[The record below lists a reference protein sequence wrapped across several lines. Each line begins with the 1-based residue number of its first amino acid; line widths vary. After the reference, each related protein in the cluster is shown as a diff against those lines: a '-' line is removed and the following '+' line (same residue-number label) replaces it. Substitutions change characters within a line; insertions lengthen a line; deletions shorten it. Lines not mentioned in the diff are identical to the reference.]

1 VTKTVTIAVNHVGHE
16 ADLFGAYRG
25 GFVGTTNFSL
35 KRYGIDYDLG
45 PVSQEGEI
53 YMTTTLTLEQRKK
66 LVEWMTDRSVD
77 TDIDSQERTY
87 RKQLL
92 DDLDETQVRE
102 MANKEGIVLTDEHL
116 GVIEC
121 LRDYFLEFGEA
132 EKGRDLEEM
141 LDEVFAG
148 HGGRKYLWQLFP
160 SGPVTQ
166 GTRIAGLPVPPHS
179 GDKGFGTVR

>member
-160 SGPVTQ
+160 SRPVTQ